1 MPVYQLG
8 SINTTAL
15 IVPDLYVQIVPPQ
28 ISLLNGVPTNI
39 LGIVGSASWGP
50 VNNPTDVGSM
60 AEFASIFGSVKARKY
75 DMGTAC
81 ALAVLQGAQA
91 MKCVRVTDGNDTAAS
106 GLITAT
112 DAIKAVTVAGTA
124 RGTDVLTLTI
134 TPSGGSAVALVYT
147 MSGTD
152 TVNSGA
158 VALQALVNAN
168 ATLLAA
174 GIIADTPSTGVFNIH
189 YPTAAVA
196 TVSGAVTGS
205 AATTTLVAAVAST
218 LSTTQITITSK
229 WTGSLGNSI
238 SVVLSAGAAASSTR
252 AVVSIP
258 GAAPEAFDNIT
269 GAGNAFWTALANAF
283 NLGQSGMR
291 GPSNIVVATLGFG
304 ASAVTL
310 PTTVSLAGGKSGADG
325 VTSTT
330 LVGTDTI

>member
-28 ISLLNGVPTNI
+28 ISLLNGVPTNVR
-39 LGIVGSASWGP
+39 GIVGSASWGP

-60 AEFASIFGSVKARKY
+60 AEFASIFGSVKTRKY
-75 DMGTAC
+75 DKGTAC

-91 MKCVRVTDGNDTAAS
+91 MKCV
-106 GLITAT
+106 TAT
-112 DAIKAVTVAGTA
+112 DAIRAVTVAGTA

-168 ATLLAA
+168 SNLLAA
-174 GIIADTPSTGVFNIH
+174 GIAADTASTGVFNIH
-189 YPTAAVA
+189 YPTASVA
-196 TVSGAVTGS
+196 TVSGAVTG
-205 AATTTLVAAVAST
+205 AGATTTLVAAAATT

-258 GAAPEAFDNIT
+258 GAAPEAFDNIP
-269 GAGNAFWTALANAF
+269 GIGNAFWTALGNAF

-291 GPSNIVVATLGFG
+291 GPSNIVVATIGFG
-304 ASAVTL
+304 ASVVTL
-310 PTTVSLAGGKSGADG
+310 PV
-325 VTSTT
+325 
-330 LVGTDTI
+330 